1 MLRFLCVSRGIR
13 FTSSVSP
20 LPSRHL
26 YCSDSLL
33 TLDFLFFFFCC
44 FALIDLFRVI
54 HRSAVVDL
62 AKVEAKVVLVL
73 EQPAVSVASEV
84 VPLVVGDL
92 ANSSNKIHKLPRHL
106 VEEVDKQQVLEV
118 PVLEGRAHLVGMPLA
133 DLNSLEG
140 LEQIKRHLELVIS
153 SSSSSSSSSSQ
164 VPLGKVLEHSDR
176 ALALSEGRSVGA
188 AVAAVHSVVVA
199 ALQTLVDQHLLLV
212 V

>member
-1 MLRFLCVSRGIR
+1 M
-13 FTSSVSP
+13 
-20 LPSRHL
+20 
-26 YCSDSLL
+26 
-33 TLDFLFFFFCC
+33 
-44 FALIDLFRVI
+44 
-54 HRSAVVDL
+54 
-62 AKVEAKVVLVL
+62 VLVL

-84 VPLVVGDL
+84 VLLVVGDS
-92 ANSSNKIHKLPRHL
+92 ANSSNKIHKPPRHL

-140 LEQIKRHLELVIS
+140 LEQIKRHLELIITI
-153 SSSSSSSSSSQ
+153 SSSSSSSQ